1 MVIIGLF
8 LVCSASMLIIYRN
21 PPDDPDVL
29 GSVILL
35 YDFDEMVLTS
45 GSVWTA
51 ESRLDTLYYPTSRN
65 NMKAVLS
72 ASYYCDFP
80 VAMNT
85 DTWYLSSSVEIGT
98 YSGVVLWS
106 WEVNGYECWLC
117 ELQISG
123 SANVS
128 YDRDSGILVEIA
140 WTEVGLQRFADL
152 QEMVF
157 RQPTLPPIKVEG
169 ILLAGIFAELA
180 VIVWQISDRQK
191 KSKQ

>member
-1 MVIIGLF
+1 MVIIGFF

-21 PPDDPDVL
+21 PPDDPNVL

-35 YDFDEMVLTS
+35 YDFDESVLTS
-45 GSVWTA
+45 GSVWTT

-72 ASYYCDFP
+72 ANYYCDFP

-85 DTWYLSSSVEIGT
+85 DTWNLSSSVELGK
-98 YSGVVLWS
+98 YSAVVLWS
-106 WEVNGYECWLC
+106 WEVNGYECWLL

-128 YDRDSGILVEIA
+128 YERDSGVLVEIA
-140 WTEVGLQRFADL
+140 WTDASLHRSVDL

-157 RQPTLPPIKVEG
+157 RQPTLPPVKVEG
-169 ILLAGIFAELA
+169 ILLAGIFAELT
-180 VIVWQISDRQK
+180 VIAWQMSERLK
-191 KSKQ
+191 KSKK